1 MKSLFL
7 LFALAATSAW
17 AQQQGLSGPT
27 PGYVFDGQARELR
40 PIRGVAGSAHLGSAL
55 VQDADAA
62 SASADGTL
70 AIASRF
76 GSIELI
82 RGFDSAAPTRL
93 TLAQEPG
100 DVLFAWSGHDVAAV
114 FPATRKVHL
123 WRNVDTASDQ
133 ATALEL
139 PLVEGA
145 IRSILLDGDRLVL
158 ATQGG
163 LYLATGGS
171 IIRQLLALTDPSAV
185 VRSGNHLFIADRA
198 AGHIILLREYAG
210 SAIAERFAGV
220 ASPVGIQLTNG
231 TLLVASADSRT
242 VDAFDL
248 TSKLRTASLEL
259 DFSPTR
265 MESLGVNPLALLNT
279 GSATEPLY
287 ILDSRNA
294 LQVYFVPAGRE
305 Q

>member
-40 PIRGVAGSAHLGSAL
+40 PIRGVAGAAHLGSAL

-93 TLAQEPG
+93 TLVQEPG

-114 FPATRKVHL
+114 FPATRKVQI

-133 ATALEL
+133 ATALEI

-163 LYLATGGS
+163 LYLAAGGS
-171 IIRQLLALTDPSAV
+171 TRQLLALTDPSAV
-185 VRSGNHLFIADRA
+185 VRSGNHLFIADRG
-198 AGHIILLREYAG
+198 AGQIILLREYAG
-210 SAIAERFAGV
+210 PAIAETFAGV
-220 ASPVGIQLTNG
+220 VAPVGLQLTNG

-259 DFSPTR
+259 DFPPTR

>member
-7 LFALAATSAW
+7 LSALAATSAW
-17 AQQQGLSGPT
+17 AQLSGPT

-40 PIRGVAGSAHLGSAL
+40 PIRGFVGAAHLGAAL

-76 GSIELI
+76 GSLELI
-82 RGFDSAAPTRL
+82 RGFDSAAPARL
-93 TLAQEPG
+93 TLSQEPG

-114 FPATRKVHL
+114 FLASRKVQI
-123 WRNVDTASDQ
+123 WRNLDTTADQ
-133 ATALEL
+133 ASTFDLS
-139 PLVEGA
+139 LVDGA
-145 IRSILLDGDRLVL
+145 IRNVLLDGDRLVL

-163 LYLATGGS
+163 LYLSTTGTT
-171 IIRQLLALTDPSAV
+171 RQLLALSDPSAV

-198 AGHIILLREYAG
+198 AGQVILLRDYSTA
-210 SAIAERFAGV
+210 AITERFADV
-220 ASPVGIQLTNG
+220 AAPVGLQLTKT
-231 TLLVASADSRT
+231 TLLVTSADTRS

-248 TSKLRTASLEL
+248 VTKARTASLEL
-259 DFSPTR
+259 DFLPTR
-265 MESLGVNPLALLNT
+265 MESLGANPLALLNS
-279 GSATEPLY
+279 GSSSEPLY
-287 ILDSRNA
+287 VLDSRNA
-294 LQVYFVPAGRE
+294 LQVYFVPAGRD

>member
-7 LFALAATSAW
+7 LSALAATSAC
-17 AQQQGLSGPT
+17 AQLSGPT

-40 PIRGVAGSAHLGSAL
+40 PIRGFVGAAHLGAAL

-62 SASADGTL
+62 TASTDGSL

-93 TLAQEPG
+93 TLIQEPG

-114 FPATRKVHL
+114 FPATRKVQI
-123 WRNVDTASDQ
+123 WRNVDTAADQ
-133 ATALEL
+133 PSTFDLS
-139 PLVEGA
+139 LVDGA
-145 IRSILLDGDRLVL
+145 IRGVLLDRDRLVL
-158 ATQGG
+158 ATQGA
-163 LYLATGGS
+163 LYLSTGGTT
-171 IIRQLLALTDPSAV
+171 RQLLALSDPSAV

-198 AGHIILLREYAG
+198 AGQIILLRDYAT
-210 SAIAERFAGV
+210 SALSERFAEV
-220 ASPVGIQLTNG
+220 AAPVGLQLSKTA
-231 TLLVASADSRT
+231 LLVASADTRT

-259 DFSPTR
+259 DFQPTR
-265 MESLGVNPLALLNT
+265 LESLGIHPLALLNS
-279 GSATEPLY
+279 GSSNEPLY
-287 ILDSRNA
+287 VLDSRNA
-294 LQVYFVPAGRE
+294 LQVYFVPAGRD

>member
-7 LFALAATSAW
+7 LSALAATSAW
-17 AQQQGLSGPT
+17 AQLSGPT

-40 PIRGVAGSAHLGSAL
+40 PIRGFVGAAHLGAAL

-76 GSIELI
+76 GSLELI

-93 TLAQEPG
+93 TLSQEPG

-114 FPATRKVHL
+114 FLASRKVQI
-123 WRNVDTASDQ
+123 WRNLDTTADQ
-133 ATALEL
+133 ASTFDLS
-139 PLVEGA
+139 LVDGA
-145 IRSILLDGDRLVL
+145 IRNVLLDGDRLVL
-158 ATQGG
+158 ATRGG
-163 LYLATGGS
+163 LYLSTTGTT
-171 IIRQLLALTDPSAV
+171 RQLLALSDPSAV

-198 AGHIILLREYAG
+198 AGQVIRLRDYSTA
-210 SAIAERFAGV
+210 AITERFADV
-220 ASPVGIQLTNG
+220 AAPVGLQLTKT
-231 TLLVASADSRT
+231 TLLVTSADTRS

-248 TSKLRTASLEL
+248 VTKARTASLEL
-259 DFSPTR
+259 DFLPTR
-265 MESLGVNPLALLNT
+265 MESLGANPLALLNS
-279 GSATEPLY
+279 GSSSEPLY
-287 ILDSRNA
+287 VLDSRNA
-294 LQVYFVPAGRE
+294 LQVYFVPAGRD

>member
-7 LFALAATSAW
+7 LSALAATSAW
-17 AQQQGLSGPT
+17 AQLSGPT

-40 PIRGVAGSAHLGSAL
+40 PIRGFVGAAHLGAAL

-76 GSIELI
+76 GSLELI

-93 TLAQEPG
+93 TLSQEPG

-114 FPATRKVHL
+114 FLASRKVQI
-123 WRNVDTASDQ
+123 WRNVDTTADQ
-133 ATALEL
+133 ASTFDLAL
-139 PLVEGA
+139 VDGA
-145 IRSILLDGDRLVL
+145 IRSVLLDGDRLVL

-163 LYLATGGS
+163 LYLSTTGTT
-171 IIRQLLALTDPSAV
+171 RQLLALSDPSAV
-185 VRSGNHLFIADRA
+185 IRSGNHLFIADRA
-198 AGHIILLREYAG
+198 AGQIILLRDYSTA
-210 SAIAERFAGV
+210 AITERFADV
-220 ASPVGIQLTNG
+220 AAPVGLQLTKT
-231 TLLVASADSRT
+231 TLLVTSADTRS

-248 TSKLRTASLEL
+248 VTKARTASLEL
-259 DFSPTR
+259 DFLPTR
-265 MESLGVNPLALLNT
+265 MESLGANPLALLNS
-279 GSATEPLY
+279 GSSSEPLY
-287 ILDSRNA
+287 VLDSRNA
-294 LQVYFVPAGRE
+294 LQVYFVPAGRD

>member
-7 LFALAATSAW
+7 LSALAATSAW
-17 AQQQGLSGPT
+17 AQLSGPT

-40 PIRGVAGSAHLGSAL
+40 PIRGFVGAAHLGAAL

-76 GSIELI
+76 GSLELI
-82 RGFDSAAPTRL
+82 RGFDSAAPARL
-93 TLAQEPG
+93 TLSQEPG

-114 FPATRKVHL
+114 FLASRKVQI
-123 WRNVDTASDQ
+123 WRNLDTTADQ
-133 ATALEL
+133 ASTFDLS
-139 PLVEGA
+139 LVDGA
-145 IRSILLDGDRLVL
+145 IRNVLLDGDRLVL

-163 LYLATGGS
+163 LYLSTTGTT
-171 IIRQLLALTDPSAV
+171 RQLLALSDPSAV

-198 AGHIILLREYAG
+198 AGQVILLRDYSTA
-210 SAIAERFAGV
+210 AITERFADV
-220 ASPVGIQLTNG
+220 AAPVGLQLTKT
-231 TLLVASADSRT
+231 TLLVTSADTRS

-248 TSKLRTASLEL
+248 VTKARTASFEL
-259 DFSPTR
+259 DFLPTR
-265 MESLGVNPLALLNT
+265 MESVVANPLALLNS
-279 GSATEPLY
+279 GSSSEPLY
-287 ILDSRNA
+287 VLDSRNA
-294 LQVYFVPAGRE
+294 LQVYFVPAGRD

>member
-40 PIRGVAGSAHLGSAL
+40 PIRGVVGAAHLGSAL

-114 FPATRKVHL
+114 FPATRKVQI
-123 WRNVDTASDQ
+123 WRNVDTVSDQ

-163 LYLATGGS
+163 LYLAAGEST
-171 IIRQLLALTDPSAV
+171 RQLLALTDPSAV

-259 DFSPTR
+259 DFPPTR

>member
-7 LFALAATSAW
+7 LSVLAATSAW
-17 AQQQGLSGPT
+17 AQLAGPT

-40 PIRGVAGSAHLGSAL
+40 PIRGFVGAAHLGAAL

-93 TLAQEPG
+93 TLTQEPG

-114 FPATRKVHL
+114 FPAARKVQI

-133 ATALEL
+133 PTAFDLS
-139 PLVEGA
+139 LVDGA
-145 IRSILLDGDRLVL
+145 IRSVLLDGDRLVL
-158 ATQGG
+158 STQAG
-163 LYLATGGS
+163 LYLATGGTT
-171 IIRQLLALTDPSAV
+171 RQLLGVTNSSAV
-185 VRSGNHLFIADRA
+185 IRFGNHLFIADRD
-198 AGHIILLREYAG
+198 AGQIILLRDYAT
-210 SAIAERFAGV
+210 SATPERFAEV
-220 ASPVGIQLTNG
+220 AAPVGLQLSKTA
-231 TLLVASADSRT
+231 LLVASADTRT

-259 DFSPTR
+259 DFLPTR
-265 MESLGVNPLALLNT
+265 MESLGTNPLALLNS
-279 GSATEPLY
+279 GSSSEPLY
-287 ILDSRNA
+287 VLDSRNA
-294 LQVYFVPAGRE
+294 LQVYFVPAGRD

>member
-7 LFALAATSAW
+7 LSALAATSAW
-17 AQQQGLSGPT
+17 AQLSGPT

-40 PIRGVAGSAHLGSAL
+40 PIRGFVGAAHLGAAL

-76 GSIELI
+76 GSLELI
-82 RGFDSAAPTRL
+82 RGFDSVAPTRL
-93 TLAQEPG
+93 TLSQEPG

-114 FPATRKVHL
+114 FLASRKVQI
-123 WRNVDTASDQ
+123 WRNLDTTADQ
-133 ATALEL
+133 ASTFDLAL
-139 PLVEGA
+139 VDGA
-145 IRSILLDGDRLVL
+145 IRNVLLDGDRLVL

-163 LYLATGGS
+163 LYLSTTGTT
-171 IIRQLLALTDPSAV
+171 RQLLALSDPSAV

-198 AGHIILLREYAG
+198 AGQVILLRDYSTA
-210 SAIAERFAGV
+210 AITERFADV
-220 ASPVGIQLTNG
+220 AAPVGLQLTKT
-231 TLLVASADSRT
+231 TLLVTSADTRS

-248 TSKLRTASLEL
+248 VTKARTASLEL
-259 DFSPTR
+259 DFLPTR
-265 MESLGVNPLALLNT
+265 MESLGANPLALLNS
-279 GSATEPLY
+279 GSSSEPLY
-287 ILDSRNA
+287 VLDSRNA
-294 LQVYFVPAGRE
+294 LQVYFVPAGRD